1 MDFLFFGCE
10 ALGAVKFIRMLDG
23 AVDPAK
29 AEGLFYG
36 IIVAHAFFAGFFHGK
51 YKPYLIIGLKM
62 IFEIS
67 SPFLS
72 INRVKQFQK
81 TTT

>member
-1 MDFLFFGCE
+1 MDFLFSGSE
-10 ALGAVKFIRMLDG
+10 ALGAVKLIRMLDD

-29 AEGLFYG
+29 AESLFYG
-36 IIVAHAFFAGFFHGK
+36 IIVAHAFFAGSFHGK

-62 IFEIS
+62 LFEIS

-72 INRVKQFQK
+72 VS
-81 TTT
+81 